1 MTNIAKKKNGNWKII
16 SIATNDLNHMGDDDV
31 IGVSVINSS
40 LNVEAYQSKLVR
52 SIWG

>member
-1 MTNIAKKKNGNWKII
+1 MTNIAKKKNGNWNII
-16 SIATNDLNHMGDDDV
+16 SIATNDLNHMGDDV

>member
-1 MTNIAKKKNGNWKII
+1 MTNIAKKKNGNWNII
-16 SIATNDLNHMGDDDV
+16 SIATNDLNHMGGDV